1 MEFSHGIEADIE
13 IDSVSYKG
21 YVEMIDCTFDR
32 DTADIKV
39 LSEDWVQHV
48 QGCRSMRVSL
58 SGAFDPVIDGI
69 LYTAYNSDLQ
79 TNVVVTPQSG
89 RTYTFNAWV
98 TLYKPGPSG
107 SNDKALWSAELIS
120 DSTVA
125 SNA

>member
-58 SGAFDPVIDGI
+58 SGAFDPVIDGVI
-69 LYTAYNSDLQ
+69 FSAFDSDSTTA
-79 TNVVVTPQSG
+79 VIVTPQTG
-89 RTYTFNAWV
+89 TTYTFAARV
-98 TLYKPGPSG
+98 TSYKPGLTG
-107 SNDKALWSAELIS
+107 SNDTAGWSAELVS
-120 DSTVA
+120 DGTVTRA
-125 SNA
+125 